1 MKKGTLVRCTLR
13 GQMSRSVISSLRS
26 SGDCGRL
33 TARCTPTGGARHG
46 AIRGPGGGRD
56 RRRQR
61 HRPRVGRAVRR
72 RGHAPG
78 GRRRRGARS
87 GGGGGG
93 AGRGGG
99 GRRGAARPPG
109 GRGAAVAALEEA
121 GATAIGVPADVA
133 VAADVDRV
141 RDRALEAFGAV
152 HVVCNNAGV
161 GGGSIVGAPLELWE
175 WVLGVNLY
183 GVVHGVHTFLPLLL
197 EQDEGHVVNTASL
210 AGLGGVGGL
219 GIYCTSKFAV
229 VGLSESL
236 HHDLA
241 AQGSNVGVSVL
252 CPGFVQTEIGR
263 SDRNAPSSLRDWVGS
278 PDAMATREMAAAL
291 AAAGIPSSVVA
302 DAVFDAIVERRFF
315 IVPHEH
321 VALATTRARL

>member
-1 MKKGTLVRCTLR
+1 MEQFEDRVA
-13 GQMSRSVISSLRS
+13 VV
-26 SGDCGRL
+26 
-33 TARCTPTGGARHG
+33 TGGASG
-46 AIRGPGGGRD
+46 I
-56 RRRQR
+56 
-61 HRPRVGRAVRR
+61 GRALAERF
-72 RGHAPG
+72 A
-78 GRRRRGARS
+78 A
-87 GGGGGG
+87 
-93 AGRGGG
+93 AGMRLVVADVEE
-99 GRRGAARPPG
+99 RALA
-109 GRGAAVAALEEA
+109 AAVAALEEA

-241 AQGSNVGVSVL
+241 ARGSNVGVSVL

-321 VALATTRARL
+321 VALATTRARLEWMQGGGPPELDATRAVQP